1 MSSPFVHDPPETGAA
16 PKVAVYAN
24 QFEIGFNAFEF
35 LFDFGQVYDE
45 DATEAHWRVVT
56 APAYAK
62 VDAHLRA
69 RHGQDIQIHFA
80 DDRSD
85 NLEAARHRGWRTIWI
100 APDTTSPAAAAVFD
114 RTVPSLTR
122 LDPTDLL

>member
-1 MSSPFVHDPPETGAA
+1 MTAPIVDDPPQAEAA

-45 DATEAHWRVVT
+45 GATEAHWRVVT

-62 VDAHLRA
+62 VFRA
-69 RHGQDIQIHFA
+69 LLDKSIREYE
-80 DDRSD
+80 
-85 NLEAARHRGWRTIWI
+85 EAFGII
-100 APDTTSPAAAAVFD
+100 PDPQE
-114 RTVPSLTR
+114 P
-122 LDPTDLL
+122 P

>member
-1 MSSPFVHDPPETGAA
+1 MSSPIVHDPPETQAA

-62 VDAHLRA
+62 VFRA
-69 RHGQDIQIHFA
+69 LLDKSI
-80 DDRSD
+80 SEYE
-85 NLEAARHRGWRTIWI
+85 EAFGII
-100 APDTTSPAAAAVFD
+100 PDPQEL
-114 RTVPSLTR
+114 P
-122 LDPTDLL
+122 